1 MMGKMLLWLLVHLAV
16 LALAFY
22 LFVAWQLRLGLDSLL
37 SGTAGDRI
45 RNVGDLVASEIRR
58 APRSE
63 WPEILERHGKSLGLE
78 ISMEAG
84 PGGWI
89 GSGEDRIPEN
99 VRRRIESQR
108 RPEIRPPRGPLG
120 PPGAPPFREGPP
132 IRRTPENEAERQ
144 DSTPRFLMR
153 GGPSGDYWAGVEIQI
168 FPLRSGKP
176 PFGLLLLRSSDLSG
190 GGLFFDLKPWIL
202 GGLAVLAVSLLLW
215 APFFIRITR
224 YLKRLSEATEAI
236 ADGRFEVQVGNPRSD
251 ELGALGSS
259 IEAMAARLERLVRG
273 QKRFLGDVAHE
284 LCSPLARI
292 RAGLGI
298 LEQGL
303 KEEQRPRWESIEEDV
318 EELARLVSELLAF
331 TKATTAPGAVKLES
345 IELEPLLKAALA
357 RECPGQ
363 SVQLHLPPDL
373 KFQGDRG
380 LMARAI
386 ANVLRNARLH
396 AGDSCRLDIA
406 AKEVGEWIEL
416 NIADDGPG
424 IGEPDLQRLFEPFYR
439 PDASRSRDSGGAGL
453 GLAIVRAGIEACGG
467 SVRAEPVRPRG
478 LALVFRLRRSSYEES
493 SNSGE
498 GPLSPADAGR
508 RTQAPSV
515 RQPTAR
521 MPFEKNLKKPH
532 ERS

>member
-1 MMGKMLLWLLVHLAV
+1 MSRRVRFPLMGKMLLWLLVHLAV

-58 APRSE
+58 APRPE
-63 WPEILERHGKSLGLE
+63 WPAILERHGKSLGLE

-89 GSGEDRIPEN
+89 GLGEEGIPEN
-99 VRRRIESQR
+99 VRRRIDSQR

-120 PPGAPPFREGPP
+120 PPGAPRFGEGPP
-132 IRRTPENEAERQ
+132 PRGPLESEAVRQ
-144 DSTPRFLMR
+144 ESRPQFLMR
-153 GGPSGDYWAGVEIQI
+153 GGSPGGYWAGVEVPL

-176 PFGLLLLRSSDLSG
+176 PRGLLLLRSPDLSG

-224 YLKRLSEATEAI
+224 YLKRLSRATEAI
-236 ADGRFEVQVGNPRSD
+236 AEGRFDVEVGTPRSD
-251 ELGALGSS
+251 ELGALGAS
-259 IEAMAARLERLVRG
+259 IEAMAARLERLVKG

-303 KEEQRPRWESIEEDV
+303 KEDQRPRWESIEEDV
-318 EELARLVSELLAF
+318 EELARLVSEVLAF
-331 TKATTAPGAVKLES
+331 TKATTAPASANLES
-345 IELEPLLKAALA
+345 IELEPLLKSALA

-363 SVQLHLPPDL
+363 IVQLQLPPDL
-373 KFQGDRG
+373 MVLGDRG

-396 AGDSCRLDIA
+396 AGDACELNIA
-406 AKEVGEWIEL
+406 AKELDEWIEL
-416 NIADDGPG
+416 RIADDGPG
-424 IGEPDLQRLFEPFYR
+424 VGEPELQRLFEPFYR
-439 PDASRSRDSGGAGL
+439 PDSSRSRDSGGTGL
-453 GLAIVRAGIEACGG
+453 GLAIVRAGIDACGG
-467 SVRAEPVRPRG
+467 SVRAEPVRPHG
-478 LALVFRLRRSSYEES
+478 LALVFRLKRGTYDTS
-493 SNSGE
+493 SNSCVE
-498 GPLSPADAGR
+498 PPKAADEDR
-508 RTQAPSV
+508 
-515 RQPTAR
+515 
-521 MPFEKNLKKPH
+521 
-532 ERS
+532 